1 MSKALVSFTSPTENG
16 TKIAMIPAV
25 ANRKAFTINLD
36 YQAKD
41 AEIMLISSDNV
52 QFKVHG
58 YMLKA
63 HSVVLRDLL
72 DDPQMISSPIPIDV
86 SSRDLKRFL
95 DLMYVAKP
103 IIPFSWVET
112 KTLLD
117 LCDKYDCH
125 LIHERI
131 RTRLNPHAEQAPWE
145 TFCLASH
152 FNDLELAK
160 RSLVFMGRDSKRR
173 WFSIRMISIN
183 DATQP
188 TLPYLM
194 GLLRTVDMVYRGQ
207 PPSPASREGPQWE
220 LVASK
225 FQLLS

>member
-1 MSKALVSFTSPTENG
+1 
-16 TKIAMIPAV
+16 MIPTVTTRNAL
-25 ANRKAFTINLD
+25 TINMD

-41 AEIMLISSDNV
+41 SDITLISSDNLN
-52 QFKVHG
+52 FKVHG

-72 DDPQMISSPIPIDV
+72 NDPQMLLSPIPIDV

-103 IIPFSWVET
+103 IIPFSWMET

-131 RTRLNPHAEQAPWE
+131 RTRLDPHAEQAPWE

-160 RSLVFMGRDSKRR
+160 KSLVFMGRDSKRR

-183 DATQP
+183 DASQP

-225 FQLLS
+225 FQLLSE